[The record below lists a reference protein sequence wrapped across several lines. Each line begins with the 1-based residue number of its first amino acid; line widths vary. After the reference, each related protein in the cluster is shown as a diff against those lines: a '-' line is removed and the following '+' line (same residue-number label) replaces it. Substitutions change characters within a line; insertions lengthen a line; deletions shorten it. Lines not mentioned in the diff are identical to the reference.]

1 MKKPKITLTFS
12 LLILIAIGFTG
23 CFSYTAM
30 LGTTYK
36 YDYAML
42 KKDDSTSKTDTTQNM
57 NFEDD
62 KINANFSI
70 GDKQI
75 NFTIKNKTDNVMKI
89 IWDEAAIVQ
98 FGTSH
103 KVMHTG
109 VKYIDRNNSQPPTVI
124 PPQASIEDLILPADN
139 IYYREGYYGTYYSN
153 PGGWEE
159 HDLFPKND
167 LNKPEIKETIM
178 KLSGQT
184 FSVYLPIQYQEKTLY
199 YTFNFAITGVN
210 PLIQKQ

>member
-1 MKKPKITLTFS
+1 MKRTKLAFKFS
-12 LLILIAIGFTG
+12 FLILVTIGFTG

-36 YDYAML
+36 YDYAMI

-62 KINANFSI
+62 KILANFNV

-75 NFTIKNKTDNVMKI
+75 SFTIKNKTDNVLKI

-103 KVMHTG
+103 KVMHSG
-109 VKYIDRNNSQPPTVI
+109 VKYIDRNSSQPPTAI
-124 PPQASIEDLILPADN
+124 PPQASIDDIVLPADN
-139 IYYREGYYGTYYSN
+139 VYYREGSYSTYYSN

-178 KLSGQT
+178 NLSGQT
-184 FSVYLPIQYQEKTLY
+184 FSVYLPIQYQEKTLD
-199 YTFNFAITGVN
+199 YTFNFVITRVS
-210 PLIQKQ
+210 PLIQNQ